1 VFSSE
6 RELEEHVR
14 RLLTEVIIPRRSD
27 LVLLEN
33 KKVADIVICRN
44 HPRDAIFFIEV
55 KMYNP
60 RHGRLRIGQA
70 EGKGFQPEVVKK
82 NPDYLESN
90 LRWVIVDGS
99 EEELNYLFVPT
110 STVKK
115 YILGKV
121 VGKKFNNI
129 DLKIFG
135 KEGKLDEKH
144 FIQELDD
151 YLR

>member
-1 VFSSE
+1 MLSSE

-33 KKVADIVICRN
+33 KKIADIVICRN

-60 RHGRLRIGQA
+60 RHGRLGIGQA
-70 EGKGFQPEVVKK
+70 KGKGFQPEIVKK

-90 LRWVIVDGS
+90 LRWLIVDGR
-99 EEELNYLFVPT
+99 EKELNYLFVPT

-115 YILGKV
+115 YILGQV
-121 VGKKFNNI
+121 VGEKFNNI
-129 DLKIFG
+129 SLKIFG
-135 KEGKLDEKH
+135 KERKLDEEH
-144 FIQELDD
+144 FIQEFDD
-151 YLR
+151 YLK